1 MRRRKKVWYFWFCW
15 IDFLPFF
22 LEIVNH
28 DVVNHSQ
35 HSDYHIKLT
44 WQLRPKCSFKQNH
57 FPEKKKHL
65 ILLKVVLLKC
75 STLNLVAVNL
85 CHLNNPSYIITFFF
99 SFLYRFISQSQMSCR
114 TSLWRQTVSKI
125 SPPFNTT
132 QECGAALRPSAS
144 GFKLPCCLLIWISF
158 SVHLHLVLIAF
169 YSVKQ
174 KMTSLSVVDIWGR

>member
-35 HSDYHIKLT
+35 HSDSHIKLT

-85 CHLNNPSYIITFFF
+85 CHLNNPSYIITFFSPF
-99 SFLYRFISQSQMSCR
+99 YIVSYLNLRCLAEHRCEDRQYLKSLLLLTRHRNVGQRWGQVPQGLSFPVASWFEYR
-114 TSLWRQTVSKI
+114 
-125 SPPFNTT
+125 
-132 QECGAALRPSAS
+132 SAS
-144 GFKLPCCLLIWISF
+144 ICI
-158 SVHLHLVLIAF
+158 
-169 YSVKQ
+169 
-174 KMTSLSVVDIWGR
+174 